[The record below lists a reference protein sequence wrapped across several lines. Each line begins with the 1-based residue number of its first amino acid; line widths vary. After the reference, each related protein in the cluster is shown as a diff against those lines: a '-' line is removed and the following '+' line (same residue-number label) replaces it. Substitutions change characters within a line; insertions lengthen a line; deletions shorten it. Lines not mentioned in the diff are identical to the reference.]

1 MLTFIV
7 RRSLLVIPILL
18 VVLTIV
24 FIMAR
29 VLPGDPALAL
39 LGDYASEST
48 LNALRERMGINRP
61 ITVQYVDFLGGLLHG
76 DLGRSMITGMPI
88 STSVVR
94 ALPYTLELT
103 FAGIFIGLIVGI
115 PLGIV
120 GSVKRNTTV
129 DYLGRLFSLVGQSF
143 PSFYLA
149 LLMMWIFAVKWPLF
163 PSIGGGHSTNI
174 MDVMY
179 HLCLPALTMG
189 LVMTAY
195 ISRVCRSVMLNTLT
209 EDYIRTAHSK
219 GLSERRV
226 LYKHAL
232 RNAMIPLISVV
243 GVYSIVLIGGSIMVE
258 IIFARPG
265 LGKMMIGAMLQRDYI
280 TLQSVMVIYSVF
292 VVFINLF
299 VDLTYGFIDPRIR
312 YA

>member
-1 MLTFIV
+1 
-7 RRSLLVIPILL
+7 LVIPILL